1 MIETATASFEEVY
14 AATFDR
20 LVRSAFLLI
29 GSRPLAEE
37 IVQDCFMRAH
47 SRWDQLERPEAYL
60 HRSVT
65 HACRS
70 QQRRWGVE
78 RAKAHLLSPLP
89 ENTEPEIVELR
100 ASLLRLPY
108 RQRAAIVLRYY
119 VAIDDEQIAD
129 ILGCS
134 RGTVRTLVR
143 RGVQAL
149 RQEASR
155 EP

>member
-20 LVRSAFLLI
+20 LVRSAFLLV

-37 IVQDCFMRAH
+37 IVQDCFVRAH
-47 SRWDQLERPEAYL
+47 ARWDRIETPAAYL
-60 HRSVT
+60 NRSVT

-89 ENTEPEIVELR
+89 EATEPEIVELR

-119 VAIDDEQIAD
+119 VGVDDEQIAE
-129 ILGCS
+129 ILGCN

-143 RGVQAL
+143 RGVLAL
-149 RQEASR
+149 REEVSR
-155 EP
+155 ER